1 MIQTNMSKSVVIAVA
16 LVQLSQFAQAQQ
28 VTAKLHGLV
37 EFTATT
43 HSEERAWLRKGWGVA
58 RFDTDSDTFGISR
71 AVLSGR
77 MDFSSA
83 WSAHAVAHYVPD
95 PDHKIGF
102 TEAFIQYQPLAQG
115 YQFSS
120 RVGGFYPRMSL
131 ENPALGWSSPY
142 TFSYSGL
149 NAWLGEEV
157 RTFGAEFEL
166 KRAARRF
173 RSKHDVSLIGALF
186 KGNDPAGTLLAWRGF
201 VPHDRQTVFN
211 ERIAFARVKALYA
224 RQLRFQGQYVEPFS
238 EIDGRF
244 GHYVGVHWSY
254 LKRHSLRV
262 YWYDNN
268 GDPGA
273 LNYVTKQ
280 YAWDSKFWS
289 LAWRSKVS
297 AETQFIA
304 QALYGNT
311 AMGPRRGVDND
322 FYSWYMM
329 LSHTFGD
336 YRISGRV
343 EQSKVMD
350 KDSWTFD
357 PNASLTQGITL
368 NLSKTISEAWQVGA
382 EFQFIGYEAESRP
395 VAYLPL
401 GLHEQLWRFSAQ
413 YQF

>member
-1 MIQTNMSKSVVIAVA
+1 MSKLVVIAFAVA
-16 LVQLSQFAQAQQ
+16 LLSECTQAQE
-28 VTAKLHGLV
+28 VTGQLNGLV
-37 EFTATT
+37 EITATNT
-43 HSEERAWLRKGWGVA
+43 SEQKSWLRQGWGVT
-58 RFDTDSDTFGISR
+58 RFDADSDVLGVSR

-83 WSAHAVAHYVPD
+83 WSAHAVAQYVPE
-95 PDHKIGF
+95 PDHKLGF
-102 TEAFIQYQPLAQG
+102 TEAYIQYQPLAQG
-115 YQFSS
+115 YQFSA
-120 RVGGFYPRMSL
+120 RIGGFYPRMSL
-131 ENPALGWSSPY
+131 ENPAIGWSSPY
-142 TFSYSGL
+142 TLHYSGL
-149 NAWLGEEV
+149 NAWLAEEI

-173 RSKHDVSLIGALF
+173 RSKHDVSFVGALF
-186 KGNDPAGTLLAWRGF
+186 KGNDPAGTLIAWRGF
-201 VPHDRQTVFN
+201 IPHDRQSVFN
-211 ERIAFARVKALYA
+211 ERVAFARVKSLYA

-244 GHYVGVHWSY
+244 GYYVGVHWSY
-254 LKRHSLRV
+254 LKRHSLRA

-273 LNYVTKQ
+273 LNYTTKQ

-297 AETQFIA
+297 SQTQFIA

-311 AMGPRRGVDND
+311 AMGPRRGVNND
-322 FYSWYMM
+322 FYSWYAM
-329 LSHTFGD
+329 LSHTFSD
-336 YRISGRV
+336 YRVSGRV

-350 KDSWTFD
+350 KDTWTFD
-357 PNASLTQGITL
+357 PNASLTNGVTL
-368 NLSKTISEAWQVGA
+368 NVSKTISEAWQVGA
-382 EFQFIGYEAESRP
+382 EFQFIDYEAQSRP

-401 GLHEQLWRFSAQ
+401 GLSEQVWRISAQ